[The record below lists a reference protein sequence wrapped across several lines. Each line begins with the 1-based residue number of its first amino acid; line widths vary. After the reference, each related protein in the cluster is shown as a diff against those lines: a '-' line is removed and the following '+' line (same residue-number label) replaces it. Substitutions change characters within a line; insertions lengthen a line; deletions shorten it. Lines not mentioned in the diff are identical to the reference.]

1 KPIFRADRETHVF
14 QQVVD
19 LLVCKVLWLD
29 LARVFIFVEP
39 ALLEVGKAVPKPAA
53 EVDEIHLAPQI
64 DVLIWR
70 GRPCQVDPTT
80 DARADRRERLAA
92 LRAIAKAKA
101 FEPRGLV
108 DDDDLEGPCL
118 HVLELI
124 EQPLYVLEV
133 DGVHISVSA

>member
-1 KPIFRADRETHVF
+1 FGVQLGVHFSAELTVQLSRLSRQLHFDLRDDRLLQVEPIFRADREAYIF

-39 ALLEVGKAVPKPAA
+39 ALLEVGNAVPKPAA

-101 FEPRGLV
+101 FEPR
-108 DDDDLEGPCL
+108 
-118 HVLELI
+118 
-124 EQPLYVLEV
+124 
-133 DGVHISVSA
+133 